1 MRWRRLGIT
10 VVLMASLLATAASG
24 IASAQGG
31 SSLGSRSGTP
41 ARPGHGSSGSTRCS
55 TEAFEVKVAETD
67 PTTQTVAGDLCTKP
81 GNRTLLI
88 TLHGATYNR
97 SYWDWPQD
105 PATYSFVDNQPRQV
119 SVLNL
124 DRLGA
129 GESDH
134 PASPLVT
141 GTTQAYAVHQIVQT
155 MRTRG
160 FDNIILVGHSLGCGI
175 AVLEAATY
183 HDVDGLILTGFLHS
197 LAEGEGGRQVP
208 MSLYPA
214 ALDPQFADLLLDPGY
229 MTTRPGERSMSA
241 FYNTA
246 IADPAVIEYDEAHKD
261 VVTVTD
267 VAQFVSI
274 IKDRS
279 FARDV
284 DVPVLSLQGQF
295 DAGFCNL
302 PDCPQAQSEPDAWS
316 PAAQLELHVIPDAG
330 HNIHLHAATA
340 HIEFDYIA
348 DWLHRHFSP
357 GDQQRERGRVTQR
370 QEVITAFDD
379 HALAPR

>member
-1 MRWRRLGIT
+1 MKWLRLAST
-10 VVLMASLLATAASG
+10 VVLMASLLSITASG
-24 IASAQGG
+24 TAGARGR
-31 SSLGSRSGTP
+31 SSLE
-41 ARPGHGSSGSTRCS
+41 SGSAVLVKPDHKSSDATRCS
-55 TEAFEVKVAETD
+55 PEAFEVKLSESD
-67 PTTQTVAGDLCTKP
+67 PATQTIAGSLCTKP

-97 SYWDWPQD
+97 MYWDWPQD
-105 PATYSFVDNQPRQV
+105 PSTYSFVQNQSHRV

-134 PASPLVT
+134 PASGLVT
-141 GTTQAYAVHQIVQT
+141 GTTQAHAVHQIVQT

-160 FDNIILVGHSLGCGI
+160 FQNIILVGHSLGCGI

-183 HDVDGLILTGFLHS
+183 HDVDGLILTGFMHE

-208 MSLYPA
+208 MAMYPA

-229 MTTRPGERSMSA
+229 LTTRPGERSMSA

-246 IADPAVIEYDEAHKD
+246 IADPAVIAYDEAHKD
-261 VVTVTD
+261 VVTATD
-267 VAQFVSI
+267 IVQFVSVI
-274 IKDRS
+274 NDRS
-279 FARDV
+279 YAREV
-284 DVPVLSLQGQF
+284 DVPVLSLQGQY

-302 PDCPQAQSEPDAWS
+302 PDCPQAKREPDAWG
-316 PAAQLELHVIPDAG
+316 PAAELELHVIPDAG

-340 HIEFDYIA
+340 HIEFDYIE
-348 DWLHRHFSP
+348 DWLRRHFSSANAVAVR
-357 GDQQRERGRVTQR
+357 D
-370 QEVITAFDD
+370 A
-379 HALAPR
+379 A